1 MKRRGRSARRGQAL
15 VEFALVFP
23 IFILILVAVFDVGR
37 LIFTYNSLTNAARE
51 GARLAIVNQ
60 DKAAI
65 VTRVEEVAFGNPLSN
80 GGNPDDVVS
89 FRKSSPNAD
98 PLANAEC
105 DATSTKIA
113 VGCIAVVTP
122 KADWSA
128 ITPIIGRLIGPIQ
141 LVGRSELP
149 VELTCPNPDIPSY
162 ASSTS
167 CPVR

>member
-1 MKRRGRSARRGQAL
+1 MRRRRRSAGRGQAL

-37 LIFTYNSLTNAARE
+37 LVFTYNSLTNAARE

-60 DKAAI
+60 DKTAV
-65 VTRVEEVAFGNPLSN
+65 VTRVEEIAFGNPLSN
-80 GGNPDDVVS
+80 GATPDDVVS
-89 FRKSSPNAD
+89 FRESKPNAD

-105 DATSTKIA
+105 TASKIA

-122 KADWSA
+122 KSDWSA
-128 ITPIIGRLIGPIQ
+128 ITPIIGRIIGPIQ